1 MVKFAYFPEKVGG
14 SVKNTLKYL
23 VGKKIICTFAP
34 AKVRIA
40 LARELTIP

>member
-1 MVKFAYFPEKVGG
+1 VKFACLPEKVTGN
-14 SVKNTLKYL
+14 VKNTLKYL
-23 VGKKIICTFAP
+23 VGKKNISTFAP

>member
-1 MVKFAYFPEKVGG
+1 MVKFAYFPEKVAG
-14 SVKNTLKYL
+14 SVKNALKYL
-23 VGKKIICTFAP
+23 VGKKIISTFAP

>member
-1 MVKFAYFPEKVGG
+1 MQIIDEQISYLV
-14 SVKNTLKYL
+14 VKNTLKYL
-23 VGKKIICTFAP
+23 VGKKNISTFAP